1 MNRNPSAV
9 HFRRSTADALAAPA
23 WRLLDRAVAR
33 WVIGH
38 GGSALLAHLAG
49 WASFADAQGDSALP
63 LCGDDAGRHGMRRL
77 AADELTALASE
88 GLLGTPETDAASAI
102 DTPFVLDHGDFY
114 LRRNYRNEVAVAE
127 HIRARRQQQAVAAA
141 LTAADLDALFDA
153 DRSAA
158 TQGQREAVA
167 QVLGRRLFVLSGG
180 PGTGKTATVL
190 RMLLALSREH
200 AAQHAGAVPLIE
212 LCAPTGKA
220 AQRLAQALRLGGEGL
235 RAQRQPL
242 ADAWLTHLDAA
253 LAAHTG
259 TVHRLLGSQGRGDR
273 FTWHAD
279 NPLAADIVVLDEA
292 SMIDLALLRALL
304 DALPAHAVLVLVGDA
319 DQLTSV
325 DTGSVLLDIVHAIVR
340 QGGDG
345 LVRLRHSF
353 RAQPALLA
361 INEAARIG
369 DTVALT
375 AALAQAGDAA
385 RWQRVTRV
393 SELRQQLVAWLRAL
407 HSTLSDAGAF
417 ATMARD
423 DPATVLR
430 VLTAL
435 RQQQVLC
442 ALREGEFAADAVND
456 AIEAGLRQAL
466 GVHPDTLWYPGRA
479 VLIRHNDSASGLFNG
494 DVGICLADDS
504 GVLQVW
510 FESSAVPAQHAAP
523 TGLLR
528 FSPGSLPPHRG
539 AFAMTIHKSQGSE
552 YERVAV
558 LLPADADNPI
568 LSRQLLYTAITRAKA
583 GIQLWCSDAV
593 LAAAL
598 RRDASRCGALAR
610 RIG

>member
-38 GGSALLAHLAG
+38 GGSALLAQVAG

-77 AADELTALASE
+77 AVDELTALAGE
-88 GLLGTPETDAASAI
+88 GLLGSPETDAASAI

-141 LTAADLDALFDA
+141 LTAADLNALFDA
-153 DRSAA
+153 DRSVA

-190 RMLLALSREH
+190 RMLLALAREH
-200 AAQHAGAVPLIE
+200 AAQHAGAAPLIE

-220 AQRLAQALRLGGEGL
+220 AQRLAQALRLGAEGL
-235 RAQRQPL
+235 RAQHQPL
-242 ADAWLTHLDAA
+242 PDAWLAHLDAA

-259 TVHRLLGSQGRGDR
+259 TVHRLLGSQGRGDG

-304 DALPAHAVLVLVGDA
+304 DALPAHTVLVLVGDA
-319 DQLTSV
+319 DQLSSV
-325 DTGSVLLDIVHAIVR
+325 GTGSVLLDISHAMTQ
-340 QGGDG
+340 QGG

-369 DTVALT
+369 EHTLLAN
-375 AALAQAGDAA
+375 ALAQAGDAA
-385 RWQRVTRV
+385 RWQRVSRV
-393 SELRQQLVAWLRAL
+393 SELRQQLAAWLRAL

-417 ATMARD
+417 AAMARD
-423 DPATVLR
+423 DPAAVLR

-442 ALREGEFAADAVND
+442 ALREGEFGADAVND
-456 AIEAGLRQAL
+456 AIEAGLRHAL

-504 GVLQVW
+504 GVLQIW
-510 FESSAVPAQHAAP
+510 FESGAVPAQHAAQ

-583 GIQLWCSDAV
+583 GIQLWCSDVV

>member
-9 HFRRSTADALAAPA
+9 QFRRSAADALAAPA
-23 WRLLDRAVAR
+23 WRLLDRAVAH
-33 WVIGH
+33 WVISH
-38 GGSALLAHLAG
+38 GGSALLAHVAG

-77 AADELTALASE
+77 AADALTALASE
-88 GLLGTPETDAASAI
+88 GLLGTPETYAASAI
-102 DTPFVLDHGDFY
+102 DTPFVLDQGDFY

-127 HIRARRQQQAVAAA
+127 HIRARLQQPTQAAT
-141 LTAADLDALFDA
+141 LTPAELDVLFHADH
-153 DRSAA
+153 SAA

-200 AAQHAGAVPLIE
+200 AAHHAGAAPLIE

-220 AQRLAQALRLGGEGL
+220 AQRLAQALRLGAEGL
-235 RAQRQPL
+235 RAQRQPPL
-242 ADAWLTHLDAA
+242 PDAWLAHLDAA

-259 TVHRLLGSQGRGDR
+259 TVHRLLGSQGRGDG

-319 DQLTSV
+319 DQLSSV
-325 DTGSVLLDIVHAIVR
+325 GTGSVLLDISHAMTQ
-340 QGGDG
+340 QGG

-369 DTVALT
+369 EHTLLVN
-375 AALAQAGDAA
+375 ALAQAGDAA
-385 RWQRVTRV
+385 RWQRVSRV
-393 SELRQQLVAWLRAL
+393 SELRQQLAAWLRAL

-417 ATMARD
+417 AAMARD
-423 DPATVLR
+423 DPASVLR

-442 ALREGEFAADAVND
+442 ALREGEFGADAVND

-494 DVGICLADDS
+494 DVGICLADDG

-510 FESSAVPAQHAAP
+510 FESSAVPAQHAAQ

-528 FSPGSLPPHRG
+528 YSPGSLPPHRG

-568 LSRQLLYTAITRAKA
+568 LSRQLLYTAITRARA
-583 GIQLWCSDAV
+583 GIQLWCSDVV